1 MRNRQLTKKALGL
14 LELPDCVTKPQ
25 QWAIVGDDSH
35 GCGAP
40 AATHARERG
49 I

>member
-1 MRNRQLTKKALGL
+1 MKKTVGL
-14 LELPDCVTKPQ
+14 LDLPDCVTKPQ

-35 GCGAP
+35 DYGAP
-40 AATHARERG
+40 AATHALEPG